1 MSALK
6 YKDPE
11 TGEFKMARSV
21 KVIGDGGGGESA
33 PVVQPKTRTKT
44 KGEPK

>member
-6 YKDPE
+6 YKDPT
-11 TGEFKMARSV
+11 TGAFKVSRTV
-21 KVIGDGGGGESA
+21 KVIGDGGGGDTA
-33 PVVQPKTRTKT
+33 PVVQPQTRTKT